1 MYTARDISAG
11 EELSNC
17 YISDSRGEQARAGL
31 AALGPN
37 ARGRMLCQYLFTCEC
52 ALCME
57 QRASG
62 HFPSDSDSEISSSS
76 VSAESDEEDDNE
88 GNVLVV
94 DNGGPEPEPSAQQQ
108 QEQQQQEQHREQ
120 QQEEE
125 MKAGQEVKQ
134 ETEQEE
140 QEEEDWKDE
149 EFAEED
155 TEWGAPF
162 MGTYLPTVSPSHQ
175 QYQPQHTTDL

>member
-52 ALCME
+52 ALCVE

-62 HFPSDSDSEISSSS
+62 NFPSDSDSEISSSS

-94 DNGGPEPEPSAQQQ
+94 DGGPELEPSAQQH
-108 QEQQQQEQHREQ
+108 QEEQE
-120 QQEEE
+120 EEE

-140 QEEEDWKDE
+140 QEEEEDWKDE

-162 MGTYLPTVSPSHQ
+162 MGTYLYSISPS
-175 QYQPQHTTDL
+175 PAIPTTTHNRSSDSLTASW